1 MKYAII
7 KTGAGQTRVE
17 EGRLI
22 VVDRLVEEVG
32 EAVTFEAL
40 LLADDSGIK
49 IGTPVLS
56 TVTVT
61 GTVVEHFRGEKIRVF
76 KYKPKVRQRKTKGHR
91 QEYTRVRIEGIGAPT
106 AKTTGGRKKKA
117 AEETTEEA

>member
-22 VVDRLVEEVG
+22 VVDRLGHEVG
-32 EAVTFEAL
+32 DAVTFDAL

-49 IGTPVLS
+49 IGTPVLP

-91 QEYTRVRIEGIGAPT
+91 QEYTRVRIESIAPT
-106 AKTTGGRKKKA
+106 DKTSGGRKKKA
-117 AEETTEEA
+117 AEETSEEA